1 MHFKVNLKRFL
12 IKLLVQLSEDLVL
25 YLVPSL
31 KSVIKHPWLQNI
43 KQKSKWIKDV
53 PMILNTIQVVS
64 ELSCLQYLKL
74 LNLEF
79 STVLLFFLYFY
90 IDSIV
95 EEFNDEEFKKNFLKY
110 RGLNSGPCT
119 C

>member
-95 EEFNDEEFKKNFLKY
+95 EEFNDEEFKKNFFKY